1 MDGLSSAHEVLVAL
15 ALRGGPEYNAQMK
28 LAAENTGLFGKALL
42 TTSAQMKVATERTW
56 LHNQALFT
64 ARRYAFY
71 ATLAITGLA
80 YEVFK
85 LGMSYNNTVNT
96 ARVALKGMFPDPK
109 QMQGVIDQLY
119 QMSTFSPFLFKDT
132 LTAFRVMAP
141 AMKNAGIST
150 SLTLKTMQA
159 SMDALAESGKSTP
172 ANLNRISTQLQHMAN
187 IGRPTGQVLLAL
199 ARDGLPV
206 YPALRKEL
214 HLTGNAL
221 EQVAGSGLTAK
232 QVIQA
237 LNKFIETSPVY
248 SGQAFKQGTK
258 TLQGNWQMFK
268 DILAQAAGS
277 TTGGLF
283 SGLEKRLK
291 AINVAL
297 RPDLMKGKPIGL
309 TEMAQAIDKSLTPS
323 THIIINLF
331 NIFTTAIKT
340 VMLMLQGFF
349 LVIRGFLWI
358 PDKLTS
364 LFGANNLASKLL
376 GGSIGILIGLF
387 FLAKI
392 AIMPFIAAIELWNAV
407 ARVAKTL
414 AIAYRV
420 TMFLLNGEW
429 ALATALVTGN
439 TAATE
444 ANAVATTEDAFAID
458 IRTGSIITGTA
469 AIEANAFAL
478 DTMTLSTQ
486 VTTVAVEEAT
496 VAATLFGTALDL
508 MLGPIGLVLV
518 GLILLIKYHKQIA
531 NWRPIAGITSFV
543 QHPLRGIHNIKKH
556 PGHAGHSLLDFL
568 FPEIMGARSLYNRPS
583 GGGLFDNPFGSG
595 GILHFQHGGTM
606 GRPGWAMVGEGG
618 PEMVHLPGG
627 AKVHPLNEGD
637 GGSPFVV
644 KVYPQNIYLDGK
656 KFATVMATAITD
668 KEARS

>member
-1 MDGLSSAHEVLVAL
+1 MAGLSSAHEILVAL
-15 ALRGGPEYNAQMK
+15 ALKGGPEYDAQMK
-28 LAAENTGLFGKALL
+28 RAAENTGLFGKALL
-42 TTSAQMKVATERTW
+42 RTSAQMNVATERTW

-71 ATLAITGLA
+71 ATLAVTGLA

-85 LGMSYNNTVNT
+85 LGLSYNSTVQT

-109 QMQGVIDQLY
+109 QLNGVIDQLY
-119 QMSTFSPFLFKDT
+119 KMSTFSPFLFKDT

-232 QVIQA
+232 QVIVA

-283 SGLEKRLK
+283 MGLEKRLK

-297 RPDLMKGKPIGL
+297 RPDVMAGKPIGL
-309 TEMAQAIDKSLTPS
+309 TEIAQAIDKSLTPS
-323 THIIINLF
+323 THLIIGLF
-331 NIFTTAIKT
+331 TLFTTVIKT
-340 VMLMLQGFF
+340 VTLEL
-349 LVIRGFLWI
+349 
-358 PDKLTS
+358 
-364 LFGANNLASKLL
+364 
-376 GGSIGILIGLF
+376 GILFKIIDVGIHIFNFFVDSMGLPIKF
-387 FLAKI
+387 TRLWGFVLGTLITVFLLAKV
-392 AIMPFIAAIELWNAV
+392 ALMPFIIAIDLWKAAV
-407 ARVAKTL
+407 AAAQ
-414 AIAYRV
+414 AIAVIYRI
-420 TMFLLNGEW
+420 TLFLLNGEY
-429 ALATALVTGN
+429 AAAIAAITGK
-439 TAATE
+439 TIATE
-444 ANAVATTEDAFAID
+444 ADTIATEVNNTAQVAGMRATYTRAEYNAILAASYGPVVVAT
-458 IRTGSIITGTA
+458 
-469 AIEANAFAL
+469 
-478 DTMTLSTQ
+478 
-486 VTTVAVEEAT
+486 EEAT
-496 VAATLFGTALDL
+496 VATVGFGAALAAMLPELFLIAAAL
-508 MLGPIGLVLV
+508 V
-518 GLILLIKYHKQIA
+518 LLIKYHKQIE
-531 NWRPIAGITSFV
+531 NWRPFRGITSFV

-568 FPEIMGARSLYNRPS
+568 FPEIMGARSLWNKPS
-583 GGGLFDNPFGSG
+583 GGGLFSNPFGEG
-595 GILHFQHGGTM
+595 GILHFQHGGISP
-606 GRPGWAMVGEGG
+606 GGWAMVGEGG

-627 AKVHPLNEGD
+627 SQVHPLNSRD

-656 KFATVMATAITD
+656 KFATVMATAVTD
-668 KEARS
+668 QEARK